1 MKLLHDG
8 KPKDLTIKL
17 TEFPDEAVPA
27 DEEEKAEEQLGL
39 SVKELTPQIARNFN
53 LSTETGVI
61 ITDVVDGSP
70 AEDAGLRP
78 GDVIIEIDKNKISNL
93 DQYSSAI
100 SNAKPGS
107 TVLVLVKRADNTVYS
122 ALRIGGGTEKSQSN

>member
-1 MKLLHDG
+1 
-8 KPKDLTIKL
+8 
-17 TEFPDEAVPA
+17 
-27 DEEEKAEEQLGL
+27 GL

-107 TVLVLVKRADNTVYS
+107 TVLVLVKRGDNTVYS